1 MKSEE
6 WIELE
11 HKVHLQTYKRYP
23 VVLASGEGVYLKD
36 IEDKKYLDFIGGISV
51 CSLGHSHPEIAEILH
66 KQAHTLIHASNLF
79 YHPNQILLAKKL
91 VDLSGLGK
99 VFFCNSGAEANEGAL
114 KIARAYHFSKG
125 IPEKNKF
132 LAFEGS
138 FHGRTFGALSVTGQE
153 KYQEPFRPLVPGVV
167 FGPMDNLDKFL
178 DILENEENL
187 AAVIMETM
195 PVEGMGIFVL
205 PKKFV
210 KRVREI
216 CDQKD
221 ILLILDEV
229 QAGIARTGKMFCYE
243 HYEITPDIVSL
254 AKGLGTGV
262 PIGAVLARDSVAS
275 HLKYGQHA
283 TTFGGSPL
291 ICSVSLKV
299 LEIIERDKIVE
310 HVAKLGKL
318 ADEVFD
324 KWLKE
329 GLLKDYR
336 GMGLLWGIDPVK
348 KTEEV
353 FNRAFELGLF
363 VNMLG
368 TDTLRIAP
376 PLIIS
381 NEEFEKGL
389 NILEIALK

>member
-1 MKSEE
+1 MKTDE

-36 IEDKKYLDFIGGISV
+36 IEDRKFLDFIGGISV
-51 CSLGHSHPEIAEILH
+51 CSLGHSHPEIVETLH

-79 YHPNQILLAKKL
+79 YHPKQILLAKKL
-91 VDLSGLGK
+91 VDISGLGK

-114 KIARAYHFSKG
+114 KLARAYHFSRG
-125 IPEKNKF
+125 NPDKNKF

-138 FHGRTFGALSVTGQE
+138 FHGRTFGALSVTGQS
-153 KYQEPFRPLVPGVV
+153 KYQEAFKPLVPGVI
-167 FGPMDNLDKFL
+167 FGPMNDLDKFL
-178 DILENEENL
+178 DILENEKNL

-195 PVEGMGIFVL
+195 PVEGMGVFVL

-216 CDQKD
+216 CDQND

-243 HYEITPDIVSL
+243 HYEITPDILTL

-262 PIGAVLARDSVAS
+262 PIGALLAKDSVAS
-275 HLKYGQHA
+275 YMKYGQHA

-291 ICSVSLKV
+291 ICSVGLKV
-299 LEIIERDKIVE
+299 LEIIERERIVE
-310 HVAKLGKL
+310 HVARLGKL
-318 ADEVFD
+318 ADETFD
-324 KWLKE
+324 KWLNK
-329 GLLKDYR
+329 GLIKDYR
-336 GMGLLWGIDPVK
+336 GMGLLWGIDSVK
-348 KTEEV
+348 KTEDV
-353 FNRAFELGLF
+353 FERAFELGLL

-368 TDTLRIAP
+368 SNTLRIAP

-389 NILEIALK
+389 NILEEALK

>member
-1 MKSEE
+1 MKSNE
-6 WIELE
+6 WMELE
-11 HKVHLQTYKRYP
+11 HKVHFQTYKRYP

-36 IEDKKYLDFIGGISV
+36 IEDRKYMDFIGGISV

-114 KIARAYHFSKG
+114 KLARAYHFSKG
-125 IPEKNKF
+125 SPDRNKF
-132 LAFEGS
+132 LAFEGA
-138 FHGRTFGALSVTGQE
+138 FHGRTFGALSVTGQK
-153 KYQEPFRPLVPGVV
+153 KYQEPFKPLVPGVV
-167 FGPMDNLDKFL
+167 FGPMDDLDKFL
-178 DILENEENL
+178 NILEKEKNL

-195 PVEGMGIFVL
+195 PVEGMGVFVL

-229 QAGIARTGKMFCYE
+229 QAGMARTGKMFCYE
-243 HYEITPDIVSL
+243 HYEITPDILSL

-262 PIGAVLARDSVAS
+262 PIGAMLAKDSVAS
-275 HLKYGQHA
+275 YLKFGHHA

-291 ICSVSLKV
+291 ICSVALKV
-299 LEIIERDKIVE
+299 LEIMERDNIVD
-310 HVAKLGKL
+310 HVSKLGKF
-318 ADEVFD
+318 ADDVFD
-324 KWLKE
+324 RWLKE

-348 KTEEV
+348 KTDDV
-353 FNRAFELGLF
+353 FAKAVELGLF

-368 TDTLRIAP
+368 ANTLRIAP

-389 NILEIALK
+389 NILEEALK

>member
-1 MKSEE
+1 MKANE
-6 WIELE
+6 WMELE
-11 HKVHLQTYKRYP
+11 HNVHFQTYKRYP

-36 IEDKKYLDFIGGISV
+36 IEDRKYMDFIGGISV
-51 CSLGHSHPEIAEILH
+51 CSLGHSHPEIAEVLH

-114 KIARAYHFSKG
+114 KLARAYHFSKG
-125 IPEKNKF
+125 NPDRNKF
-132 LAFEGS
+132 LAFEGA
-138 FHGRTFGALSVTGQE
+138 FHGRTFGALSVTGQK
-153 KYQEPFRPLVPGVV
+153 KYQEPFKPLVPGVV
-167 FGPMDNLDKFL
+167 FGPMDDLDKFL
-178 DILENEENL
+178 KVLEKEKNL

-195 PVEGMGIFVL
+195 PVEGMGVFVL

-216 CDQKD
+216 CDQND
-221 ILLILDEV
+221 TLLILDEV
-229 QAGIARTGKMFCYE
+229 QAGMARTGKMFCYE
-243 HYEITPDIVSL
+243 HYDVTPDIVSL

-262 PIGAVLARDSVAS
+262 PIGAMLAKDSVAS
-275 HLKYGQHA
+275 YLKFGHHA

-291 ICSVSLKV
+291 ICSVALKV
-299 LEIIERDKIVE
+299 LEIMERDNIVE
-310 HVAKLGKL
+310 HVSKLGKF
-318 ADEVFD
+318 ADDVFD
-324 KWLKE
+324 KWMKE

-348 KTEEV
+348 KTDDV
-353 FNRAFELGLF
+353 FAKAVELGLF

-368 TDTLRIAP
+368 ANTLRIAP

-381 NEEFEKGL
+381 NEELEKGL
-389 NILEIALK
+389 NILEKALK